1 MNITLT
7 KKEADEL
14 NLPDSAIADWIIDTT
29 RWSVIHAIIFQKGDK
44 YYQTSCSIAATEMQD
59 ESPWEFVDTIECT
72 EVHKVSRT
80 IEVWESV

>member
-29 RWSVIHAIIFQKGDK
+29 RWSVIHAIIF
-44 YYQTSCSIAATEMQD
+44 
-59 ESPWEFVDTIECT
+59 
-72 EVHKVSRT
+72 
-80 IEVWESV
+80 